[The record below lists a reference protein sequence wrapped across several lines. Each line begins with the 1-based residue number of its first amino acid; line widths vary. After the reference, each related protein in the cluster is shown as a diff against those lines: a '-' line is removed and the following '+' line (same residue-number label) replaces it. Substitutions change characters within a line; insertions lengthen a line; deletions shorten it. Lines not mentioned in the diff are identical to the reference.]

1 MQVFK
6 WYELFKILDI
16 GRPIFKEIKKIAF
29 PNEPRKNNYTEEE
42 VELLRKVLYNRQKAI
57 KEKKDA
63 IDFIEFEKAKE
74 NEFYAKVLKNG
85 ENWSVGI
92 FSSTNLNE
100 DFIRFKKKG
109 LDLIV
114 ISEEEAKQIYI
125 KLYKE

>member
-1 MQVFK
+1 MQVYK
-6 WYELFKILDI
+6 WYDLYKILGV
-16 GRPIFKEIKKIAF
+16 GRPIFTEIKKIAF
-29 PNEPRKNNYTEEE
+29 PNEPKKNNYSEEE
-42 VELLRKVLYNRQKAI
+42 VELLRKILYNRE
-57 KEKKDA
+57 KEKKEKKEEN
-63 IDFIEFEKAKE
+63 DFIEFEKAGE

-125 KLYKE
+125 NLYKE